1 MATDKQHA
9 HELIERLAPSQ
20 ITAVVGLLEAM
31 LDPVARSIAN
41 APIEDEPVSEEEAR
55 EIEAANEWLKT
66 HKPIPH
72 EEVLA
77 ELGLTLDDW
86 KRMGRT
92 PLNPEDTN
100 Q

>member
-9 HELIERLAPSQ
+9 HELIERLAPNQ

-41 APIEDEPVSEEEAR
+41 APIEDEPISEEEAR
-55 EIEAANEWLKT
+55 AVDGANEWLKT
-66 HKPIPH
+66 HKPIAH

-77 ELGLTLDDW
+77 ELGLTPKDFE
-86 KRMGRT
+86 RMAHT
-92 PLNPEDTN
+92 PLKPKDMKR
-100 Q
+100 